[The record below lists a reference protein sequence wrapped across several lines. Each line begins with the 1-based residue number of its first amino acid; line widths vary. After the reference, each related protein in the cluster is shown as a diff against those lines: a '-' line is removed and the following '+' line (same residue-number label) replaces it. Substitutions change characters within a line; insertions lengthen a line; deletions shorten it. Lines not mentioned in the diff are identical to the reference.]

1 VFVTTF
7 RDCKINSGSSRESFI
22 VSRVEWI
29 HSVRNVSRV
38 ITASFFYRDSS
49 RIESPKTVTGV
60 ESGTPD
66 NGSITVALPS
76 LLFKRGQ

>member
-1 VFVTTF
+1 V
-7 RDCKINSGSSRESFI
+7 DSFGK
-22 VSRVEWI
+22 
-29 HSVRNVSRV
+29 NVSRV
-38 ITASFFYRDSS
+38 ITASFFHRDSS

-66 NGSITVALPS
+66 NGSITGALPS